1 MTMKK
6 IVRLLFLLLLAAPP
20 LFAIDNLKLNP
31 HLDYGSDSADGPLVT
46 GSDAQSGFILGKT
59 NYVIIIRRGML

>member
-6 IVRLLFLLLLAAPP
+6 IVRLLFVLLLAAPT

-31 HLDYGSDSADGPLVT
+31 HLDYGSDSA
-46 GSDAQSGFILGKT
+46 
-59 NYVIIIRRGML
+59 RRSTHYWIGRRVGICFGQDQLRHHVR